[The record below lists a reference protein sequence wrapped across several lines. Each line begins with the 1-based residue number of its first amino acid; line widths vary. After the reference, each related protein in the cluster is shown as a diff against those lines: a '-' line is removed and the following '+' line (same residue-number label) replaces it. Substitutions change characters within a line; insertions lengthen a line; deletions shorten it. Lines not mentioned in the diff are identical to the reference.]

1 MVMGIHKSVGIV
13 FTFLASNLFRICLEE
28 MDLIRV
34 VLEME
39 VKRVLGLTKQL
50 GSFVMLIGPWINTS
64 W

>member
-1 MVMGIHKSVGIV
+1 
-13 FTFLASNLFRICLEE
+13 
-28 MDLIRV
+28 V